1 MAKKSV
7 TPSIRMNEEQYL
19 KLKALKEEYGISWN
33 KLIKYV
39 NELLEKDMKDNGNE
53 ADSSSI

>member
-7 TPSIRMNEEQYL
+7 TPSIRMNEEEYL
-19 KLKALKEEYGISWN
+19 KLKALKEKYGISWN

-39 NELLEKDMKDNGNE
+39 NELLEKDMKNNGH
-53 ADSSSI
+53 